1 MKTLD
6 SMLVGVTAV
15 LVAGVIAWTALQA
28 AASPQ
33 GGRRAL
39 PRVPPPPAIEHAET
53 GSSSGLPEGVT
64 IDPQTL
70 ELVGLDLAPEDG
82 SRAVSWSTL
91 RSYEYQEDLK
101 GVPEDI
107 QSLDGQPVTMAGFLL
122 PLYEFDNIKEFNL
135 VASHWSCCFGVPPG
149 INGWVYVR
157 LAKGQ
162 KGLKNSTDPL
172 KIVGTFRV
180 REHKEAGYVVSI
192 YSIEDAKATVIGW

>member
-1 MKTLD
+1 
-6 SMLVGVTAV
+6 
-15 LVAGVIAWTALQA
+15 VAGIVAWTSVQA
-28 AASPQ
+28 ATAPRL
-33 GGRRAL
+33 GGRGL
-39 PRVPPPPAIEHAET
+39 PRVPPPHAVMLDET
-53 GSSSGLPEGVT
+53 GSSSGLPDGVT

-91 RSYEYQEDLK
+91 RGYEYQEDLV

-107 QSLDGQPVTMAGFLL
+107 ASLDGQKVTMAGFLL

-149 INGWVYVR
+149 INGWVYVH

-172 KIVGTFRV
+172 KVVGTLRV
-180 REHKEAGYVVSI
+180 REHKEGGYVVSI
-192 YSIEDAKATVIGW
+192 YSLEDAKATVIGW